1 LLFIN
6 NLTKVKRIQSRTFVY
21 ALFFCVCCS
30 WQTQSLAVDT
40 NKILQMNVKA
50 LELSI
55 TDSNAATSQ
64 LLKAL
69 QLSERGLYTN
79 GVIFSLSNLGFI
91 HSRYGDYRNALHY
104 YNRAMSSAKKAGKQN
119 DVAKISIDI
128 GKTFH
133 FLGDI
138 QNAIFYFSQAE
149 FLFSQADNHIGLYDV
164 YQAYSILYQTN
175 NDYYQALHYG
185 LKAYDVS
192 KSLSNEQQIVMSL
205 ANLGQIYA
213 LLNQKTKAIEH
224 YIQAIQIAERL
235 KDITYLPILYLNAG
249 AILRENGQFDE
260 AITFYLRA
268 NNFYKQNDNLTG
280 VVSSLTELGKT
291 NLAQN
296 KLDKALNYFMRAK
309 LLAEQENNFVLIINL
324 NYEIA
329 SAYVSLGSFNKA
341 LLYLDRNYTIARNT
355 NDIENEAQT
364 LMKIGHYLLLQGRV
378 LQSKETLL
386 KSIAAGRQTNRD
398 DLLSE
403 MYSHIAKVEAKLENF
418 KAAYEYMDKSKVH
431 AIRFFEFK
439 EADTFQTLELIFELS
454 NKQKDLEILKKSH
467 ELERVLKEQAIAV
480 KRNLTYGAVILLF
493 LLVAAVFMV
502 FYIRKKN
509 KLLVQKTNEIS
520 ASNKA
525 LVDMNLNLEEQ
536 KKQLNKLNN
545 SLIVANEKLKKS
557 EDDLTSL
564 NSTKDKLFS
573 IIAHDLRSP
582 FASVVSFTRLI
593 KRDITKLKKHEIQTL
608 TQELEKTT
616 DQIYYLLE
624 NLLQWSMSQTGKI
637 RFQAEPI
644 LLSELIE
651 DAISLFSS
659 HAASKKVRIIKN
671 FDPTI
676 QIIAD
681 KSMISAVFRNLI
693 SNALKFSPKGE
704 QITINAEKTHNKIQ
718 ISIIDNGVGMNEEQ
732 VQNLFNADKNKST
745 HGTESEKGSG
755 LGLLICNE
763 FLLRHNTKIKVTSIP
778 NKGSIFSFSLQLAE

>member
-1 LLFIN
+1 
-6 NLTKVKRIQSRTFVY
+6 VKHIQARTFVY
-21 ALFFCVCCS
+21 ALFFFVCCS
-30 WQTQSLAVDT
+30 WQTQILAVDT

-55 TDSNAATSQ
+55 TDSNGATSQ

-79 GVIFSLSNLGFI
+79 GVILSLSNLGFI
-91 HSRYGDYRNALHY
+91 QSRYGDYRNALHY

-164 YQAYSILYQTN
+164 YQEYSILYQTN

-224 YIQAIQIAERL
+224 YIQAIQIAESL

-329 SAYVSLGSFNKA
+329 SAYVRLGSFNKA

-386 KSIAAGRQTNRD
+386 KSLVAGRQTNRD

-403 MYSHIAKVEAKLENF
+403 MYSHLAKVEANLENF
-418 KAAYEYMDKSKVH
+418 KAAYDYMDKSKVH

-525 LVDMNLNLEEQ
+525 LVDMNLNLEDQ

-557 EDDLTSL
+557 EEDLTSL

-763 FLLRHNTKIKVTSIP
+763 FLLKHNTKIKVTSTP